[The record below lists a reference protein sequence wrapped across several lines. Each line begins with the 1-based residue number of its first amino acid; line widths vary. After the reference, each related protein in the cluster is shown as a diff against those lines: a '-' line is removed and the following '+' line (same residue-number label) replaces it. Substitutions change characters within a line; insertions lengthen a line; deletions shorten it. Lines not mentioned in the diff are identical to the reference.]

1 MSGCLFTLLT
11 IDINVT
17 CHEIVFFFVLFCF
30 E

>member
-17 CHEIVFFFVLFCF
+17 CHEIVFFFFFVLF
-30 E
+30 